1 MDLKVTMRTTGVARS
16 CFTSQYHRASATDDR
31 LLRHSG
37 ADHDDRPGG
46 GAQVLE
52 QQIAI
57 YAAISS
63 AFEKS
68 SGGADFGFAVDSWSA
83 SDFATGF
90 DPANNPP

>member
-1 MDLKVTMRTTGVARS
+1 M
-16 CFTSQYHRASATDDR
+16 
-31 LLRHSG
+31 
-37 ADHDDRPGG
+37 
-46 GAQVLE
+46 LE

-63 AFEKS
+63 AFQS

-90 DPANNPP
+90 DPDRYLPCKLSNHDQ